1 MGAAAR
7 WYHRPLGED
16 QRERASMNGNAGG
29 VVSTRVLTVPN
40 LISFARLCLVPVF
53 LGIYLAGRYVPA
65 LVILFVVGTS
75 DWVDGFVARHT
86 GQVSVLGKLLDPL
99 ADRVV
104 IVAVLVA
111 FAAKGTV
118 PWWLAA
124 VIAGRDVIVM
134 AAFAVLEKRGLPRL
148 AVNRVGKLATASIFT
163 GLGLAAAGVVMSV
176 SGVAELRADAHA
188 MHIAGIVF
196 LSAGAV
202 LTWAAA
208 ALYAVEIR
216 RELRAKP

>member
-1 MGAAAR
+1 VNGPA
-7 WYHRPLGED
+7 W
-16 QRERASMNGNAGG
+16 NGNAGE
-29 VVSTRVLTVPN
+29 VVSTRVLTIPN

-53 LGIYLAGRYVPA
+53 LGVYLAGRYLPA
-65 LVILFVVGTS
+65 LAILFVVGTS

-111 FAAKGTV
+111 FAVKGTV

-124 VIAGRDVIVM
+124 VIVGRDLIVM

-148 AVNRVGKLATASIFT
+148 AVNRVGKLAPASIFS
-163 GLGLAAAGVVMSV
+163 GLGLAAARAVMNV
-176 SGVAELRADAHA
+176 SGVAGLRADAHGV
-188 MHIAGIVF
+188 HTAGLVF
-196 LSAGAV
+196 LSVGAV
-202 LTWAAA
+202 LYWAAGV
-208 ALYAVEIR
+208 LYAIEIR
-216 RELRAKP
+216 RQLGAKP

>member
-1 MGAAAR
+1 VDGVNVN
-7 WYHRPLGED
+7 E
-16 QRERASMNGNAGG
+16 NAGE

-53 LGIYLAGRYVPA
+53 LAIYLAGAYLPA
-65 LVILFVVGTS
+65 LAILFVVGTS

-104 IVAVLVA
+104 VVAVLVA
-111 FAAKGTV
+111 FAARETV

-124 VIAGRDVIVM
+124 VIVGRDLIVM
-134 AAFAVLEKRGLPRL
+134 GSFAALEKRGLPRI
-148 AVNRVGKLATASIFT
+148 AVNRVGKSATAAIFT
-163 GLGLAAAGVVMSV
+163 GLGLAAAGVAMSA
-176 SGVAELRADAHA
+176 SGVAGLESAAHGTH
-188 MHIAGIVF
+188 MAGIVF

-202 LTWAAA
+202 LSWAAA

-216 RELRAKP
+216 RQIGAMG

>member
-1 MGAAAR
+1 V
-7 WYHRPLGED
+7 
-16 QRERASMNGNAGG
+16 NGNAGE
-29 VVSTRVLTVPN
+29 VVSTRVLTIPN

-53 LGIYLAGRYVPA
+53 LGIYLAGRYLPA
-65 LVILFVVGTS
+65 FVILFVVGTS
-75 DWVDGFVARHT
+75 DWVDGFVARRT

-111 FAAKGTV
+111 FAARGTV

-124 VIAGRDVIVM
+124 VIVGRDLVVM

-163 GLGLAAAGVVMSV
+163 GLGFAAGGVLVHV
-176 SGVAELRADAHA
+176 SGVAGLRAAAGGLHA
-188 MHIAGIVF
+188 VGIG
-196 LSAGAV
+196 LLAAGAV
-202 LTWAAA
+202 LYWAAGG
-208 ALYAVEIR
+208 LYAIEIR
-216 RELRAKP
+216 RQLSARP